1 MNVTKRFSKNL
12 AFTFAYTYSK
22 SLDYGAGLMPF
33 QDNLNVR
40 NNYGPSDFDRTHLL
54 TISHVWQLPFGTG
67 TNHLNRG
74 WIGHIVGPWQID
86 GIFRYASGSPWTP
99 TADSGACACPGNT
112 VRADIVAAGTSRVIG
127 FYPTYFGF
135 YPYAYDVQ
143 NYALAQPQAGSYGS
157 AGRNVLRGPNF
168 TSYDVSL
175 FRNFVFVER
184 TRLEFRAEAYNL
196 TNSSFFA
203 NPTVTNVNAG
213 NFGQSTT
220 LAPGFGPRTLQFG
233 FRLVY

>member
-1 MNVTKRFSKNL
+1 
-12 AFTFAYTYSK
+12 
-22 SLDYGAGLMPF
+22 
-33 QDNLNVR
+33 
-40 NNYGPSDFDRTHLL
+40 L

-67 TNHLNRG
+67 TNHLSHG

-86 GIFRYASGSPWTP
+86 GIFRYASGNPWTP

-112 VRADIVAAGTSRVIG
+112 VRADIVAAGTSRVVG

-175 FRNFVFVER
+175 FRNLVFVEG